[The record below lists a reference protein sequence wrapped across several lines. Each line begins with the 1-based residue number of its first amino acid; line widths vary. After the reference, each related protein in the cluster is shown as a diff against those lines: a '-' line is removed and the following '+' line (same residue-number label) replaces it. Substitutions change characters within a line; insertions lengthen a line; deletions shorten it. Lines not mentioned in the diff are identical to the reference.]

1 MPSVSDEKLVE
12 NMNEVAFAMVELDW
26 ISDPEE
32 L

>member
-12 NMNEVAFAMVELDW
+12 NMNEVAFAMVLFDW